1 MEDRYFI
8 APSHEFFNDIRNK
21 RQKKSYFKAM
31 KISVESALSSV
42 RKMALEIVGNK
53 LKIQR

>member
-8 APSHEFFNDIRNK
+8 APSHKFFNDIRNK